1 MTPPPPVTVVL
12 ADDHPM
18 FREGLRFTL
27 AQAADVVVVGEAADG
42 QAALDLVEQHRPDI
56 VMMDLGMPGLDGL
69 GATRLLVER
78 GLPTRVLVLTMYD
91 DDANVL
97 AALEAGALGYLLKG
111 AGPDQILS
119 AVRAVADGHAVLGAG
134 MASRIL
140 LSQDEGRRAVQA
152 RKPGRQPDSALASLS
167 VRETEVLEHLARGR
181 SNQEIARTLFISPIT
196 VRNHVSAILTKLQV
210 SNRRE
215 AMLRAVAEK
224 PSEQP

>member
-1 MTPPPPVTVVL
+1 MVL

-27 AQAADVVVVGEAADG
+27 EQATDVVVVGEAADG
-42 QAALDLVEQHRPDI
+42 QAAVELVELHRPDV
-56 VMMDLGMPGLDGL
+56 VMMDIGMPVLDGL
-69 GATRLLVER
+69 RATRLLADR
-78 GLPTRVLVLTMYD
+78 GAATRVLMLTMYD

-111 AGPDQILS
+111 SGPEQVLS
-119 AVRAVADGHAVLGAG
+119 ALRAVADGHAVLGAG
-134 MASRIL
+134 VASRIL
-140 LSQDEGRRAVQA
+140 LAQGESRRTTAAREAGRRSGA
-152 RKPGRQPDSALASLS
+152 SLAGLS
-167 VRETEVLEHLARGR
+167 VRETEVLEHLARGC

-215 AMLRAVAEK
+215 AMLRAIAEA
-224 PSEQP
+224 PTQDT